1 MDFNPQLMKELIR
14 IYRLSD
20 SRLDFQQ
27 RIATLTDDDDDELA
41 RWATQQLFGAGVNRD
56 D

>member
-14 IYRLSD
+14 IYLLSD

-27 RIATLTDDDDDELA
+27 RIATLTDDDDELA